1 MNALIKLN
9 PSDAPKPATTLLA
22 KKAVRTTMDGN
33 TAVAHVAYRVN
44 EVCAIYPITPSSTMA
59 ELADQWSAEGVPNIW
74 GNVPVVQEMQSEGGA
89 AGAVHG
95 ALQSGAMTTTFTSSQ
110 GLMLMLPNLF
120 KIAGELNATV
130 FHVASRSL
138 ATSALSIFG
147 DHSDILACRTTGF
160 ALLSSAN
167 VQEAHDTA
175 LIAEAATLQ
184 ARVPFIHFFDGF
196 RTSHELNTLDLVDDD
211 TMRAMISNDLVRA
224 HRDRGLNPE
233 HPFIRGT
240 AQNPDTFFQAREAVS
255 PYHAAVPG
263 ILATAMDRFAEL
275 TGRRYRLFEYEGAP
289 DATRVLILMG
299 TGAETARQTVKTLVA
314 AGQKVGV
321 VQVRLYRPFSAADLL
336 AAIPASVSAIAVLE
350 QAKEPGSA
358 GEPLY
363 LDVIATL
370 AQSFAAGTRTTMP
383 RVIGGR
389 YGLSSKDFTPA
400 MAKAA
405 LDELSKT
412 GAKGGFAGRN
422 GFTLGINDDVSHT
435 SLTIDP
441 EFSIEDASTTR
452 AVFYGLGA
460 DGTVGANKNSVK
472 IIAEDAG
479 RYAQGYF
486 VYDSH
491 KSGAQTV
498 SHLRFGPDP
507 IRAPYL
513 IASAGFVACHQFAL
527 LERQDPL
534 RIAAP
539 GGVFLLN
546 SPYGKDHTWVEL
558 PLSVQQK
565 IIDKKLRFFVID
577 ASKVAR
583 NVGLGVR
590 TNTVLQTCFFAISG
604 VLPREQ
610 ALNHIKESIRKT
622 YSRKGDAV
630 VKMNFEAVDGTLK
643 QLFEIDVPATATS
656 PHDLIP
662 LVGDDAPDFVRHV
675 TAPMLVGRG
684 DDIPVS
690 LIPAD
695 GTFPSGTAAYEKR
708 NIAEAVPV
716 WEEDLCIQCGQC
728 SFVCPHSVIRSR
740 TYDESAL
747 AGAPASFKSAPVN
760 ARGYPEE
767 RFTLQFYVED
777 CTGCGLCIEACPSIS
792 PREPGKKAINLAEKA
807 PLLEA
812 ERTSMAFFEKLPVN
826 DRSRVDFANVRGV
839 QLLEPLFEF
848 SGACA
853 GCGETPYLKLLSQL
867 FGDRAQIA
875 NATGCSSI
883 YGGSL
888 PVTPWTKN
896 HEGRGPAWSNSLFE
910 DNAEFGMGFRIAADK
925 HVAMAHALLQRLAPV
940 VGDSLVQDL
949 LNAPQ
954 IQEFELRAQ
963 RIRVAELKA
972 RLLTLQTEDARDL
985 LSVVDHL
992 VRRSIWIVG
1001 GDGWAFDIGYGGLD
1015 HVLASGRNVNVLVLN
1030 TELYS
1035 NTGGQAS
1042 KATPLAAVAKFAAAG
1057 KRVPRKDLALL
1068 AIAYGN
1074 VYVAQV
1080 AMGANA
1086 QQTLDAFREAEAYDG
1101 PSLIIAYSQC
1111 IAHGIDM
1118 RFGMKQ
1124 QDLAVACGYWPLVR
1138 FNPAMQTVGR
1148 SPFQLDS
1155 PRPTIPFKDYAYN
1168 EVRYSSLARSLPDDA
1183 AALLVEAQA
1192 GITAKYRKYE
1202 QLAALDGGK
1211 FVPGTAIL
1219 TAGDN

>member
-1 MNALIKLN
+1 M
-9 PSDAPKPATTLLA
+9 SR
-22 KKAVRTTMDGN
+22 AVRTTMDGN

-59 ELADQWSAEGVPNIW
+59 ELADQWAAEGVPNIW
-74 GNVPVVQEMQSEGGA
+74 GNIPVVQEMQSEGGA

-110 GLMLMLPNLF
+110 GLMLMVPNLF

-130 FHVASRSL
+130 FHVAARSL

-147 DHSDILACRTTGF
+147 DHSDVMTCRMTGF
-160 ALLSSAN
+160 ALLASAN
-167 VQEAHDTA
+167 VQEAHDAA
-175 LIAEAATLQ
+175 LIAEAATLE

-196 RTSHELNTLDLVDDD
+196 RTSHELNTLDLIDDD

-224 HRDRGLNPE
+224 HRGRGLSPE
-233 HPFIRGT
+233 HPFIRGV
-240 AQNPDTFFQAREAVS
+240 AQNPDTFFQTREAVS
-255 PYHAAVPG
+255 PYYAAVPS
-263 ILATAMDRFAEL
+263 ILDAAMARFAAL
-275 TGRRYRLFEYEGAP
+275 TGRQYRLFEYEGAP
-289 DATRVLILMG
+289 DAERVLILMG
-299 TGAETARQTVKTLVA
+299 SGAETARETVKALVA
-314 AGQKVGV
+314 KGEKVGV
-321 VQVRLYRPFSAADLL
+321 VQVRLFRPFSAEHLL
-336 AAIPASVSAIAVLE
+336 AALPASVASIAVLE
-350 QAKEPGSA
+350 QTKEPGGA

-370 AQSFAAGTRTTMP
+370 AQGLGAGARASMP

-405 LDELSKT
+405 LDELKPDAN
-412 GAKGGFAGRN
+412 GHFAGRN
-422 GFTLGINDDVSHT
+422 SFTLGIRDDVSH
-435 SLTIDP
+435 SGLPVDP
-441 EFSIEDASTTR
+441 GFSIEADTTTR

-513 IASAGFVACHQFAL
+513 IASAGFVACHQFGF
-527 LERQDPL
+527 LERQDLL
-534 RIAAP
+534 RVAAP

-546 SPYGKDHTWVEL
+546 SPYGKNKTWDAL
-558 PLSVQQK
+558 PRSVQQE
-565 IIDKKLRFFVID
+565 IIDKRLRLFVID

-583 NVGLGVR
+583 DVGLGVR

-604 VLPREQ
+604 VLPRDAAIE
-610 ALNHIKESIRKT
+610 HIKAAIKQT
-622 YSRKGDAV
+622 YSRLGEV
-630 VKMNFEAVDGTLK
+630 TVKKNFAAVDGTLA
-643 QLFEIDVPATATS
+643 QLFEVAVPKTATN
-656 PHDLIP
+656 PYDLPPI
-662 LVGDDAPDFVRHV
+662 VAASAPDFVKHV
-675 TAPMLVGRG
+675 TAPMLAGRG

-690 LIPAD
+690 LMPPD
-695 GTFPSGTAAYEKR
+695 GTFPSGTSAYEKR

-716 WEEDLCIQCGQC
+716 WEADLCIQCGQC

-740 TYDESAL
+740 TYNESAL
-747 AGAPASFKSAPVN
+747 AGAPATFKSAPVN
-760 ARGYPEE
+760 ARGFPEA

-777 CTGCGLCIEACPSIS
+777 CTGCGLCIEACPALS
-792 PREPGKKAINLAEKA
+792 PREPDKKAINLADKA
-807 PLLEA
+807 PILET
-812 ERTSMAFFEKLPVN
+812 ERASMAFFETLPVN
-826 DRSRVDFANVRGV
+826 DRARVDFANVRGV
-839 QLLEPLFEF
+839 QYLEPLFEF
-848 SGACA
+848 SGACG

-910 DNAEFGMGFRIAADK
+910 DNAEFGLGFRLAADK
-925 HVAMAHALLQRLAPV
+925 HLAMAHALLTRLTPV
-940 VGDSLVQDL
+940 VGAALVKDI

-963 RIRVAELKA
+963 RIRVAELKT
-972 RLLTLQTEDARDL
+972 RLLKVDTEDARDL
-985 LSVVDHL
+985 LSVIDHL

-1001 GDGWAFDIGYGGLD
+1001 GDGWAYDIGYGGLD

-1030 TELYS
+1030 TEVYS

-1042 KATPLAAVAKFAAAG
+1042 KATPLGAIAKFAAAG
-1057 KRVPRKDLALL
+1057 KRMPRKDLALL
-1068 AIAYGN
+1068 ATAYGN

-1080 AMGANA
+1080 AMGANP

-1124 QDLAVACGYWPLVR
+1124 QDLAVACGHWPLFR
-1138 FNPAMQTVGR
+1138 FNPTMQTVGR

-1168 EVRYSSLARSLPDDA
+1168 EVRYASLARINPEDA
-1183 AALLVEAQA
+1183 ASLLIQAQA
-1192 GITAKYRKYE
+1192 GVVAKYRKYE
-1202 QLAALDGGK
+1202 ELAALDGGQ
-1211 FVPGTAIL
+1211 FHPGAITAVV
-1219 TAGDN
+1219 GDI